1 MSATAE
7 GTAINRELRELER
20 QATETLSLEPVLHA
34 AAASQ
39 EPMLG
44 CRWQKHIGV
53 FRLGRTTAGATMKRT
68 AGTVEYARLSH
79 ERRSAGSG
87 SLLEKSVGFE
97 IVRTKRIGLCRL
109 AN

>member
-1 MSATAE
+1 MDQAELQVAPWDRACSLGWFYMSATAE

-44 CRWQKHIGV
+44 CRWQSILA
-53 FRLGRTTAGATMKRT
+53 FFAWAG
-68 AGTVEYARLSH
+68 L
-79 ERRSAGSG
+79 RRGNNEAH
-87 SLLEKSVGFE
+87 
-97 IVRTKRIGLCRL
+97 RRNC
-109 AN
+109 

>member
-1 MSATAE
+1 MDQAELQVAPWDRACSLGWFYMSATAE

-44 CRWQKHIGV
+44 CRWQSILAF
-53 FRLGRTTAGATMKRT
+53 FRLGRTTAGQQ
-68 AGTVEYARLSH
+68 
-79 ERRSAGSG
+79 
-87 SLLEKSVGFE
+87 
-97 IVRTKRIGLCRL
+97 
-109 AN
+109 